1 MTMKMLAIS
10 ATVLSL
16 VCAAPLAALAASH
29 DLHAAK
35 SGSSTAPISK
45 AEALSEIRT
54 DGYMQVKDLHQTK
67 NGWTAKA
74 QESGKPVS
82 LQVNSGGVEKQ

>member
-1 MTMKMLAIS
+1 MKMVAIS

-16 VCAAPLAALAASH
+16 ACAAPLAALAASN
-29 DLHAAK
+29 DLPAAK

-67 NGWTAKA
+67 TGWTAKA
-74 QESGKPVS
+74 EESGKPVS
-82 LQVNSGGVEKQ
+82 LLVNSGGVEKQ

>member
-1 MTMKMLAIS
+1 MKTLAIS

-16 VCAAPLAALAASH
+16 VCAAPLAALAASNN
-29 DLHAAK
+29 LQAAK

-54 DGYMQVKDLHQTK
+54 DGYMQVKDLHQIK

-74 QESGKPVS
+74 EESGKPVS
-82 LQVNSGGVEKQ
+82 LLVNSGGVEKQ